1 MTVVSTRVGFYN
13 RSSGQQGDDLEK
25 FRVDRSPAS
34 KMRILHRA
42 LTRQRAL
49 RVCSFVYQQV
59 RDLSHP
65 LVLKET
71 IKCGTAIPQAELI
84 ALASGLFGEVY
95 NTHSMLEQLNE
106 DVVQVRFHQD
116 NDGILKI
123 LKAGYIRQSFDIA
136 ERCIV

>member
-1 MTVVSTRVGFYN
+1 MTVVSTRLGFYN

-25 FRVDRSPAS
+25 FRVDRSPSS
-34 KMRILHRA
+34 KCIQMRILHRA

-71 IKCGTAIPQAELI
+71 IKCGTAIPEAEQH
-84 ALASGLFGEVY
+84 A
-95 NTHSMLEQLNE
+95 
-106 DVVQVRFHQD
+106 
-116 NDGILKI
+116 
-123 LKAGYIRQSFDIA
+123 
-136 ERCIV
+136 